1 MRGESNPAVYRFH
14 ACPLAYANH
23 GDQIE
28 LGLHLIRIERHGQT
42 YRKIG
47 IARQNLSRLQSSIH
61 MA

>member
-1 MRGESNPAVYRFH
+1 MLIMVS
-14 ACPLAYANH
+14 LH